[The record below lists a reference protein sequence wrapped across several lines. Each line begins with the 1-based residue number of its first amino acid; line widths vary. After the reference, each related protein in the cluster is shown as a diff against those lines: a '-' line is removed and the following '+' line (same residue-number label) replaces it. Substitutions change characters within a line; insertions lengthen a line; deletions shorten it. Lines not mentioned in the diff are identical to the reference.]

1 MATDPN
7 NEQVAEIPKRL
18 RVSKAKA
25 IQVDEPADEG
35 SSFYSLS
42 EQVRNTLKAVSDMGD
57 AINRIE
63 RALYSQECEIGYLVN
78 CQVEHERGKRKAKR
92 AKRKFM
98 RGVKKATRK
107 NKRKNKRKQK

>member
-1 MATDPN
+1 MATETP
-7 NEQVAEIPKRL
+7 NEQATEKLSKL

-25 IQVDEPADEG
+25 IQVAEPADEG

-42 EQVRNTLKAVSDMGD
+42 EQVRNVFKAVSDMGD

-78 CQVEHERGKRKAKR
+78 CQVEHEKSTRKAKR

-107 NKRKNKRKQK
+107 KKRKQK